1 MINYLDKLYNSEIN
15 ALLKMLIFNLK
26 DYHSEIYQN
35 TKELNIVHLFTVS
48 GLHISILITIIDK
61 IFKKYKL
68 FNFLF
73 SFSILIFIIYL
84 VNFSVS
90 SIRVLVTL
98 IIKKISKEKLT
109 GFNSSC
115 LGGILIAII
124 WPYESARFGYILSF
138 LCILTIHFINS
149 LTINKIAKSILINIF
164 LPLVTFN
171 IIVLFNQA
179 FSFNSIIYSYI
190 FSMPIIFLYISSL
203 LLCWIPFLVP
213 FFDFVSMIL
222 IKIISWATD
231 SNQLSN
237 FNFNNLINVLFY
249 SLWMIVINI
258 KLMSELKNEINYKLN

>member
-1 MINYLDKLYNSEIN
+1 MINYLDKLYNGEIN
-15 ALLKMLIFNLK
+15 ALLKMLIFNLR
-26 DYHSEIYQN
+26 DYRSEIYQY

-48 GLHISILITIIDK
+48 GLHISILITIIEK

-124 WPYESARFGYILSF
+124 
-138 LCILTIHFINS
+138 
-149 LTINKIAKSILINIF
+149 
-164 LPLVTFN
+164 
-171 IIVLFNQA
+171 
-179 FSFNSIIYSYI
+179 
-190 FSMPIIFLYISSL
+190 
-203 LLCWIPFLVP
+203 
-213 FFDFVSMIL
+213 
-222 IKIISWATD
+222 
-231 SNQLSN
+231 
-237 FNFNNLINVLFY
+237 
-249 SLWMIVINI
+249 
-258 KLMSELKNEINYKLN
+258 